1 SRTRSQQ
8 RRGTLESLIV
18 LDADEERGR
27 WRAQGRTGGRDQGGV
42 RILRRVQDE
51 VRCRGRWA
59 VWLRLGMARGKRR
72 QASDRLDAKP
82 AHDDFPEG
90 EGGARPR
97 RVGARL
103 LSEVSEQAA

>member
-1 SRTRSQQ
+1 
-8 RRGTLESLIV
+8 ESLIV

-42 RILRRVQDE
+42 RILRRVQDQ
-51 VRCRGRWA
+51 VRSCWRRA
-59 VWLRLGMARGKRR
+59 VWLRLGMARGRRR
-72 QASDRLDAKP
+72 QASDRFDAEP
-82 AHDDFPEG
+82 GHADFPEG